1 MTIYDRFNTD
11 TTAFVI
17 FLLWLG
23 SMLFLEKHILIELFF
38 YIVSIGMAI
47 GLLQSMSNGLEDYY
61 CEKRSKRELLI
72 KNQEWSKR
80 YLEMSNPQKD

>member
-47 GLLQSMSNGLEDYY
+47 GLLQSMNKGLEDYY

-72 KNQEWSKR
+72 KNQKWSRR
-80 YLEMSNPQKD
+80 YLEMTNPQKD